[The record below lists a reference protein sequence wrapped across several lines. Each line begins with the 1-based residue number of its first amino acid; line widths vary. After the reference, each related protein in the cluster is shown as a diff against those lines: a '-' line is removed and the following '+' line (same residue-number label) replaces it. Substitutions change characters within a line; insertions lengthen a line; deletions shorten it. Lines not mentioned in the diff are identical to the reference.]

1 MKRIVNIFVGL
12 VFLITCWEPALAQK
26 SSLVR
31 ANAIITE
38 NPVMAVKILDSVV
51 RHAETRTLSIS
62 WTLRGRAY
70 YEWSRI
76 QNNAFKIELLDTI
89 YKSVQKSFNFLPDSN
104 ITKDNYVLLRYV
116 SKRYFNLASIQLK
129 DTTLMKSMAAKKGHS
144 ESLKQFHSNALKYFN
159 AFKKISETYFPNMDV
174 KKYELEF
181 YEALGS
187 YFSYLFEKDN
197 SNSEA
202 GNLAKSAYLKVLELE
217 PNNVFANIQMGLL
230 YYNQAANIIQEYTG
244 TLVSNCTV
252 ILPPTVQLYSLKNS
266 TTGSFDLTFSTGV
279 MGGTTLILPQG
290 QTIIAICDGTNVYNA
305 ASGSSSSL
313 NSLTLGNGS
322 LAVPSLKF
330 LGDLNSGMYLP
341 ASGQVGFVIANA
353 LAGFFNTSGLTVENQ
368 LTAF

>member
-1 MKRIVNIFVGL
+1 M
-12 VFLITCWEPALAQK
+12 
-26 SSLVR
+26 
-31 ANAIITE
+31 
-38 NPVMAVKILDSVV
+38 
-51 RHAETRTLSIS
+51 
-62 WTLRGRAY
+62 
-70 YEWSRI
+70 
-76 QNNAFKIELLDTI
+76 
-89 YKSVQKSFNFLPDSN
+89 QKSFNFLPDSN

-230 YYNQAANIIQEYTG
+230 YYNQAANIIQKLNEDTPLEELD
-244 TLVSNCTV
+244 LVQDNLVKLGKQSEQFVSKGFQNDQNNLKAIEALFYIYRLLNDFNKSNEFK
-252 ILPPTVQLYSLKNS
+252 SLGIQK
-266 TTGSFDLTFSTGV
+266 G
-279 MGGTTLILPQG
+279 
-290 QTIIAICDGTNVYNA
+290 
-305 ASGSSSSL
+305 
-313 NSLTLGNGS
+313 
-322 LAVPSLKF
+322 LK
-330 LGDLNSGMYLP
+330 LEESQPNK
-341 ASGQVGFVIANA
+341 
-353 LAGFFNTSGLTVENQ
+353 
-368 LTAF
+368 

>member
-12 VFLITCWEPALAQK
+12 VFLITGWEPALAQK
-26 SSLVR
+26 TSLVR
-31 ANAIITE
+31 ANAIISE

-76 QNNAFKIELLDTI
+76 QNNASKIELLDTI

-230 YYNQAANIIQEYTG
+230 YYNQAANIIQKLNEDTPLEELD
-244 TLVSNCTV
+244 LVQDNLVKLGKQSEQFVSKGFQNDQNNLKAIEALFYIYRLLNDFNKSNEFK
-252 ILPPTVQLYSLKNS
+252 SLGIQK
-266 TTGSFDLTFSTGV
+266 G
-279 MGGTTLILPQG
+279 
-290 QTIIAICDGTNVYNA
+290 
-305 ASGSSSSL
+305 
-313 NSLTLGNGS
+313 
-322 LAVPSLKF
+322 LK
-330 LGDLNSGMYLP
+330 LEESQPNK
-341 ASGQVGFVIANA
+341 
-353 LAGFFNTSGLTVENQ
+353 
-368 LTAF
+368 

>member
-26 SSLVR
+26 TSLVR
-31 ANAIITE
+31 ANAIISE

-76 QNNAFKIELLDTI
+76 QNNASKIELLDTI

-230 YYNQAANIIQEYTG
+230 YYNQAANIIQKLNEDTPLEELD
-244 TLVSNCTV
+244 LVQDNLVKLGKQSEQFVSKGFQNDQNNLKAIEALFYIYRLLNDFNKSNEFK
-252 ILPPTVQLYSLKNS
+252 SLGIQK
-266 TTGSFDLTFSTGV
+266 G
-279 MGGTTLILPQG
+279 
-290 QTIIAICDGTNVYNA
+290 
-305 ASGSSSSL
+305 
-313 NSLTLGNGS
+313 
-322 LAVPSLKF
+322 LK
-330 LGDLNSGMYLP
+330 LEESQPNK
-341 ASGQVGFVIANA
+341 
-353 LAGFFNTSGLTVENQ
+353 
-368 LTAF
+368 

>member
-76 QNNAFKIELLDTI
+76 QNNASKIELLDTI

-230 YYNQAANIIQEYTG
+230 YYNQAANIIQKLNEDTPLEELD
-244 TLVSNCTV
+244 LVQDNLVKLGKQSEQFVSKGFQNDQNNLKAIEALFYIYRLLNDFNKSNEFK
-252 ILPPTVQLYSLKNS
+252 SLGIQK
-266 TTGSFDLTFSTGV
+266 G
-279 MGGTTLILPQG
+279 
-290 QTIIAICDGTNVYNA
+290 
-305 ASGSSSSL
+305 
-313 NSLTLGNGS
+313 
-322 LAVPSLKF
+322 LK
-330 LGDLNSGMYLP
+330 LEESQPNK
-341 ASGQVGFVIANA
+341 
-353 LAGFFNTSGLTVENQ
+353 
-368 LTAF
+368 

>member
-31 ANAIITE
+31 ANAIISE

-76 QNNAFKIELLDTI
+76 QNNASKIELLDTI

-104 ITKDNYVLLRYV
+104 VTKDNYVLLRYV

-230 YYNQAANIIQEYTG
+230 YYNQAANIIQKLNEDTPLEELD
-244 TLVSNCTV
+244 LVQDNLVKLGKQSEQFVSKGFQNDQNNLKAIEALFYIYRLLNDFNKSNEFK
-252 ILPPTVQLYSLKNS
+252 SLGIQK
-266 TTGSFDLTFSTGV
+266 G
-279 MGGTTLILPQG
+279 
-290 QTIIAICDGTNVYNA
+290 
-305 ASGSSSSL
+305 
-313 NSLTLGNGS
+313 
-322 LAVPSLKF
+322 LK
-330 LGDLNSGMYLP
+330 LEESQPNK
-341 ASGQVGFVIANA
+341 
-353 LAGFFNTSGLTVENQ
+353 
-368 LTAF
+368 